1 MVSRGHVPAEEHP
14 MRRRVISTAALTIL
28 LTAFPLAQGGRP
40 MSPRGTASA
49 QVLGTWT
56 KADKSFAVGGG
67 KYEGGKWIDISYG
80 RPLKRGREIFGS
92 GADYG
97 KATLIGAPIWRAGA
111 DVTTRLKTEVPLI
124 VNNKTIAPGE
134 YSLFVDL
141 KENAWTFVVSTWPAQ
156 ETYDPNN
163 KEALWGSY
171 NYTPEK
177 DVLRAPMKMETL
189 PHAREQLTWE
199 FLDMTPNSGTIAVS
213 WDKTL
218 GSVAFRVGT

>member
-1 MVSRGHVPAEEHP
+1 
-14 MRRRVISTAALTIL
+14 MRRRLISTAVVVTS
-28 LTAFPLAQGGRP
+28 LTAFGLAQGGRP

-49 QVLGTWT
+49 QVLGTWV

-80 RPLKRGREIFGS
+80 RPLKRGRDIFGS

-124 VNNKTIAPGE
+124 VNGKTIAPGE

-141 KENAWTFVVSTWPAQ
+141 KENNWTFVVSTWPAQ

-163 KEALWGSY
+163 KQALWGSY
-171 NYTPEK
+171 DYTPDK
-177 DVLRAPMKMETL
+177 DVLRAPMQIETL
-189 PHAREQLTWE
+189 THAREQLTWE
-199 FLDMTPNSGTIAVS
+199 FLDMTSNSGAIAVS